1 MFCKNSVCEWVP
13 SVLFALLNV
22 KSFIKTICKHICN
35 FPFCRRGS
43 AWPWVAPAFCT
54 GRCSRS
60 WMKWSSMNTTTYK
73 GHQAVRGMP
82 YSCLPWW
89 VGYSEGL
96 GIMSYL
102 GFISVWN
109 FSVKVQWRVQCENW
123 TSYGKYE
130 CLTQKIYGVNMYQGH
145 FSDTCTYN
153 INNSILRKWIHPSN
167 AALNEKCEFL
177 TFHKKIWLH
186 LILPLSPP
194 LSVG

>member
-1 MFCKNSVCEWVP
+1 MNSAFYCKKKKKEIRNLPKKPIMACRSNLLWDVLFKYSVCEWVP

-22 KSFIKTICKHICN
+22 KSFWYIKTICKYMYN

-60 WMKWSSMNTTTYK
+60 WMKWSSMNTTTYR

-102 GFISVWN
+102 GFI
-109 FSVKVQWRVQCENW
+109 QCQSSMKSSMWKLDILWEIW
-123 TSYGKYE
+123 
-130 CLTQKIYGVNMYQGH
+130 M
-145 FSDTCTYN
+145 SDTEDLWC
-153 INNSILRKWIHPSN
+153 
-167 AALNEKCEFL
+167 
-177 TFHKKIWLH
+177 
-186 LILPLSPP
+186 
-194 LSVG
+194 